1 MLEYRTK
8 TFIVTG
14 LSLTCLISLWLL
26 TGTTTE
32 LSKVNVENTHPLT
45 NERDVLYRDLPRNKD
60 LCTFESYNVGQWVH
74 QSIGLESH
82 SIEGINQYAGYHC
95 NWNFPHRCYRREEPV
110 TEFNR
115 SKAMY
120 VKLYL
125 V

>member
-8 TFIVTG
+8 TYIVTG

-26 TGTTTE
+26 TGTTSDLYT
-32 LSKVNVENTHPLT
+32 LDNKNIQSSTK
-45 NERDVLYRDLPRNKD
+45 ERDVLYRPLPKNKD
-60 LCTFESYNVGQWVH
+60 LCSSESYNSGQWVH

-95 NWNFPHRCYRREEPV
+95 NWDFPHRCYRRQEPI

-115 SKAMY
+115 SKAM
-120 VKLYL
+120 
-125 V
+125 